1 MVDSFGDGWNGNV
14 LTVSDAT
21 SGFEYFSGTLTNDG
35 VTDDGAFATATF
47 DLPQVVDI
55 PGCTD
60 VAACNYDEYATV
72 DDASCC
78 FGDDCND
85 IVVDGGSWQGEV
97 SWNVVD
103 ASGAEVAAG
112 GAPYADLL
120 CLDDVQQSPVMTLM
134 ETAGMAMF

>member
-1 MVDSFGDGWNGNV
+1 MPLAGLYIFLVLLNNVDDNGE
-14 LTVSDAT
+14 SAT
-21 SGFEYFSGTLTNDG
+21 G
-35 VTDDGAFATATF
+35 TF

-97 SWNVVD
+97 GWNVVD
-103 ASGAEVAAG
+103 DAGVLVATG
-112 GAPYADLL
+112 GAPYAGLL
-120 CLDDVQQSPVMTLM
+120 CLDDGTYTVN
-134 ETAGMAMF
+134 GN

>member
-1 MVDSFGDGWNGNV
+1 M
-14 LTVSDAT
+14 
-21 SGFEYFSGTLTNDG
+21 
-35 VTDDGAFATATF
+35 
-47 DLPQVVDI
+47 
-55 PGCTD
+55 
-60 VAACNYDEYATV
+60 

-120 CLDDVQQSPVMTLM
+120 CLDDGTYTVTGNDSYGDGWNGNVLMIHDSEGHLALSFTLDGVNDDGS
-134 ETAGMAMF
+134 TGICYLYSFL

>member
-1 MVDSFGDGWNGNV
+1 MPLVVSNIFLALYNDVD
-14 LTVSDAT
+14 
-21 SGFEYFSGTLTNDG
+21 
-35 VTDDGAFATATF
+35 DDGASATATF

-85 IVVDGGSWQGEV
+85 IVVDGGSWQEK
-97 SWNVVD
+97 S
-103 ASGAEVAAG
+103 
-112 GAPYADLL
+112 
-120 CLDDVQQSPVMTLM
+120 
-134 ETAGMAMF
+134 AGMS